1 MGMDRNCR
9 PAGHR
14 RRRLVSVP
22 AAPVARDLRAMD
34 RRPRDLGR
42 RAVRAGLHSRHH
54 LAHPGVVADDR
65 CGLAVRRLGRCD
77 HRRHGHDRRIGGLSD
92 RPLSRAP
99 RFTHCSN
106 GGGYFPR
113 STTQWARKVGRS
125 SRCCASAL
133 GAAQSSELP
142 IGRHHCLVPGLRL
155 SDLSG
160 DHPGHGALHVY
171 LGALGKAAGNGGV
184 SAGTL
189 KWALFGTGLLAT
201 VVLSVS

>member
-65 CGLAVRRLGRCD
+65 CRLAVRRLGRCD

-113 STTQWARKVGRS
+113 STTQLPRKAGRS
-125 SRCCASAL
+125 SHCCASAL
-133 GAAQSSELP
+133 GAIQSSELP
-142 IGRHHCLVPGLRL
+142 IGVTAVSFRHFVAATLAGIIPGTVLYTFTSAHSARLR
-155 SDLSG
+155 G
-160 DHPGHGALHVY
+160 TAAFPPGR
-171 LGALGKAAGNGGV
+171 
-184 SAGTL
+184 
-189 KWALFGTGLLAT
+189 
-201 VVLSVS
+201 